1 MRRQVPLK
9 RLLALAMRLIALARR
24 GCDATRVA
32 RNLGT
37 RGPGLGPEAGYVAR
51 ETSRLLAAVSHDL
64 RQPLYALSLATESLV
79 RHPERP
85 PGRPLLLQMKSALQ
99 SADDLL
105 DSLLIMARLDA
116 GGLQPD
122 MAEFS
127 IQLLLDRVDM
137 VFGPQAAS
145 KGLRWDVTPSIARVR
160 SDPVLLERMV
170 GNLVSNA
177 VRLTAKGGV
186 VVSCR
191 RRGPCLL
198 LQVWDTGS
206 GIDALHQGRVFEA
219 FFRGVSETDS
229 DNGVGLGLSIVRS
242 GALLLGIDVGL
253 RTVPGRGSCFS
264 LRVPMA
270 QLPPGGGAQDGAP
283 VGLSGVSG
291 PAPPKGR

>member
-9 RLLALAMRLIALARR
+9 RLLVLAMRLIALARR
-24 GCDATRVA
+24 GCDATRAA
-32 RNLGT
+32 RTLGT
-37 RGPGLGPEAGYVAR
+37 REPGADPDAGHVAR

-127 IQLLLDRVDM
+127 IQLLLDRVDA

-145 KGLRWDVTPSIARVR
+145 KGLRWDVTPSIAKVR

-177 VRLTAKGGV
+177 VRFTALGGV

-191 RRGPCLL
+191 RRGSSLL

-206 GIDALHQGRVFEA
+206 GIDAVHQGRVFEA
-219 FFRGVSETDS
+219 FFRGVYDSEG
-229 DNGVGLGLSIVRS
+229 DNGVGLGLAIVRS

-253 RTVPGRGSCFS
+253 RSVPGRGSCFS

-270 QLPPGGGAQDGAP
+270 RSHTVDRAPDGAP
-283 VGLSGVSG
+283 QGLSGVAG
-291 PAPPKGR
+291 PAPPMRR